1 MLEKERLEQEFW
13 RLGNKSKT
21 KVQIQKKQ
29 EIEQELDTKNKHI
42 QSLKQRLREQGALR

>member
-1 MLEKERLEQEFW
+1 MLEKDTLEREFW

-29 EIEQELDTKNKHI
+29 EIEQELDNKNVSI
-42 QSLKQRLREQGALR
+42 QSLK